1 MTQQQQPTFEMSNHR
16 MLMNDHRGFGSL
28 AVRPGD
34 FFVRRHSIDT
44 DRSTP
49 ESEQA
54 TAQIIHFNESMK
66 SVSTIIALL
75 AVASPASAFVFPKT
89 TASSIATRT
98 RLFAEPSPELEKAIA
113 EVRECASAFG
123 EETAHFANVWID
135 KMLEGKQEGMAAGLL
150 DECLIDDDADKCAKY
165 DAALKKLDSLLGVGA
180 GEQF

>member
-1 MTQQQQPTFEMSNHR
+1 
-16 MLMNDHRGFGSL
+16 
-28 AVRPGD
+28 
-34 FFVRRHSIDT
+34 
-44 DRSTP
+44 
-49 ESEQA
+49 
-54 TAQIIHFNESMK
+54 MK
-66 SVSTIIALL
+66 SVTTIIAFL
-75 AVASPASAFVFPKT
+75 AAASSASAFIVPQT
-89 TASSIATRT
+89 TASSVATRT
-98 RLFAEPSPELEKAIA
+98 RLFAEQSPELDAAIA

>member
-1 MTQQQQPTFEMSNHR
+1 MT
-16 MLMNDHRGFGSL
+16 SL
-28 AVRPGD
+28 FDV
-34 FFVRRHSIDT
+34 I
-44 DRSTP
+44 RSTP
-49 ESEQA
+49 TDRRQKANKQRSDHPLQRDEVRLHHYRA
-54 TAQIIHFNESMK
+54 PRRGLTGIG
-66 SVSTIIALL
+66 VR
-75 AVASPASAFVFPKT
+75 FPKT

>member
-1 MTQQQQPTFEMSNHR
+1 MCCVIIILVSGQVVRSRSIPCACAMLSSTFEKR
-16 MLMNDHRGFGSL
+16 YQL
-28 AVRPGD
+28 
-34 FFVRRHSIDT
+34 
-44 DRSTP
+44 
-49 ESEQA
+49 Q
-54 TAQIIHFNESMK
+54 FNEMK

-75 AVASPASAFVFPKT
+75 SAASSASAFIVPQT
-89 TASSIATRT
+89 TASSVATRT
-98 RLFAEPSPELEKAIA
+98 RLFAERSPELDAAIA

>member
-1 MTQQQQPTFEMSNHR
+1 MSMHICKKYQ
-16 MLMNDHRGFGSL
+16 LQL
-28 AVRPGD
+28 
-34 FFVRRHSIDT
+34 
-44 DRSTP
+44 
-49 ESEQA
+49 
-54 TAQIIHFNESMK
+54 NEMK
-66 SVSTIIALL
+66 SVPTIIAFL
-75 AVASPASAFVFPKT
+75 AAASSASAFIVPQT
-89 TASSIATRT
+89 TASSVATRT
-98 RLFAEPSPELEKAIA
+98 RLFAERSPELDAAIA

>member
-1 MTQQQQPTFEMSNHR
+1 MAVCVATTCWLRLALVFLTRRVSRVTHEKW
-16 MLMNDHRGFGSL
+16 RGSASSDPKRRIHHYSL
-28 AVRPGD
+28 V
-34 FFVRRHSIDT
+34 I
-44 DRSTP
+44 
-49 ESEQA
+49 E
-54 TAQIIHFNESMK
+54 FNVMK
-66 SVSTIIALL
+66 SVSAGTIIALL
-75 AVASPASAFVFPKT
+75 AAASSASAFVVPQT
-89 TASSIATRT
+89 TASSIATS
-98 RLFAEPSPELEKAIA
+98 LFAERSPELDAAIA

>member
-1 MTQQQQPTFEMSNHR
+1 MALGTLGDLALFNFKRLYLRFEDGEAI
-16 MLMNDHRGFGSL
+16 LAAFFFEFKGLLEIFKSL
-28 AVRPGD
+28 V
-34 FFVRRHSIDT
+34 I
-44 DRSTP
+44 
-49 ESEQA
+49 E
-54 TAQIIHFNESMK
+54 FNVMK
-66 SVSTIIALL
+66 SVSAGTIIALL
-75 AVASPASAFVFPKT
+75 AAASSASAFVVPQT
-89 TASSIATRT
+89 TASSIATS
-98 RLFAEPSPELEKAIA
+98 LFAERSPELDAAIA

>member
-1 MTQQQQPTFEMSNHR
+1 
-16 MLMNDHRGFGSL
+16 
-28 AVRPGD
+28 
-34 FFVRRHSIDT
+34 
-44 DRSTP
+44 
-49 ESEQA
+49 
-54 TAQIIHFNESMK
+54 MK

-75 AVASPASAFVFPKT
+75 AAASSASAFVVPQT
-89 TASSIATRT
+89 TSSSVATRT
-98 RLFAEPSPELEKAIA
+98 QLFAEPSPELEKAIA